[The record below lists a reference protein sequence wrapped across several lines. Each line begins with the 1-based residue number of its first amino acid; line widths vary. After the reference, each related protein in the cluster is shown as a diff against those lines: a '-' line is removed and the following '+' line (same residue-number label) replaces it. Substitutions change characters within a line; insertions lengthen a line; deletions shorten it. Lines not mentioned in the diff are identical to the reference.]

1 MSPGDF
7 FQLGKITRTHGV
19 KGHLVVHLDAQHPS
33 HYKKSKEMFLMMNN
47 VLQKFTVKEIS
58 ITGNTARVLFNE
70 IDSLTKA
77 EDYKKIDVYLPLTE
91 LPKLGKNDF
100 YYHELIGMEIS
111 DVKLG
116 WIGTIKDMID
126 MPAQPLAQVFVKDK
140 EVLIP
145 IIKDFV
151 EEYNKQEKK
160 LIMKLPE
167 GLLEIYL
174 NSK

>member
-7 FQLGKITRTHGV
+7 FQLGKIVRTHGV
-19 KGHLVVHLDAQHPS
+19 KGHLVIHLDAQHPS

-58 ITGNTARVLFNE
+58 IAGDTARVLFNE

-77 EDYKKIDVYLPLTE
+77 EDYNKIDVYLPLTE

-100 YYHELIGMEIS
+100 YYHELLGVEIS
-111 DVKLG
+111 DVKFGL
-116 WIGTIKDMID
+116 IGIVKDMID
-126 MPAQPLAQVFVKDK
+126 MPAQPLAQIFVKEK

-145 IIKDFV
+145 INKDFV
-151 EEYNKQEKK
+151 VEFNSAEKK
-160 LIMKLPE
+160 LVMQLPD
-167 GLLEIYL
+167 GLIDIFLDL
-174 NSK
+174 

>member
-77 EDYKKIDVYLPLTE
+77 EDYKKLLS
-91 LPKLGKNDF
+91 LGPEPPSGHPGEFRAQGPERESFQK
-100 YYHELIGMEIS
+100 G
-111 DVKLG
+111 
-116 WIGTIKDMID
+116 
-126 MPAQPLAQVFVKDK
+126 PAR
-140 EVLIP
+140 I
-145 IIKDFV
+145 
-151 EEYNKQEKK
+151 
-160 LIMKLPE
+160 
-167 GLLEIYL
+167 
-174 NSK
+174 

>member
-7 FQLGKITRTHGV
+7 FQLGKIVRTHGV

-111 DVKLG
+111 DVNFGL
-116 WIGTIKDMID
+116 IGIVKDMID
-126 MPAQPLAQVFVKDK
+126 MPAQPLAQIFRK
-140 EVLIP
+140 EKELLIP
-145 IIKDFV
+145 INKDFV
-151 EEYNKQEKK
+151 VEYFHKEKK
-160 LIMKLPE
+160 LMMRLPD
-167 GLLEIYL
+167 GLINIFLDIQ
-174 NSK
+174 